1 MDFFNK
7 KNSKKRAFIRLIG
20 SAVVQIA
27 QPQTDVPHLF
37 PAIR

>member
-7 KNSKKRAFIRLIG
+7 KNSKKWAFIRLIG

-27 QPQTDVPHLF
+27 QQQTDVPHLF